1 MKNRITKTQPARCIL
16 NRSSRV
22 AAIIATL
29 ALGGFASVA
38 HALSISQTAAAPDTN
53 VIITSGST
61 TASETGNVQYN
72 HSVNNDRFGGVAFS
86 LSQPANLGAV
96 TVLVQGYSYGAGN
109 NTPETTA
116 AFSVSIVTFNQD
128 ISSSSAQTI
137 AESADAW
144 TSPPPAPALYTTV
157 YSETVTMPS
166 SLELNKF
173 LTFSFSDP
181 VALAAGT
188 TYGIV
193 FHWVSG
199 TATNSINIA
208 SASVSNPSLQNFR
221 TVWLRNN
228 SAHETDPNKVTQYDT
243 SFTGLTNRESVIIL
257 QSAASNIP
265 EPATNAVISGVVAL
279 AGIVACR
286 FCRFRLRSS

>member
-1 MKNRITKTQPARCIL
+1 MKNRITKTQPARCDL
-16 NRSSRV
+16 NRPSRV
-22 AAIIATL
+22 AATIAALAL

-38 HALSISQTAAAPDTN
+38 HALSISQTAVAPDTN
-53 VIITSGST
+53 VIAASGST
-61 TASETGNVQYN
+61 TASESGNVQFN
-72 HSVNNDRFGGVAFS
+72 HSLNNDRFGGVAFS
-86 LSQPANLGAV
+86 LAQPANLGAV
-96 TVLVQGYSYGAGN
+96 TVLVQGYSYGA
-109 NTPETTA
+109 NTDPVTTA

-144 TSPPPAPALYTTV
+144 TSPPPAPVLYTTV

-173 LTFSFSDP
+173 LTFSFSNP

-208 SASVSNPSLQNFR
+208 SSSASNISLQNFR
-221 TVWLRNN
+221 TAWLRNN
-228 SAHETDPNKVTQYDT
+228 SAHAEPNKVTQYDT
-243 SFTGLTNRESVIIL
+243 NFTGLTNRESVIIL
-257 QSAASNIP
+257 QSAVSNIP
-265 EPATNAVISGVVAL
+265 EPATNAVISGVVVL

-286 FCRFRLRSS
+286 FRLRSS